1 MAEQAQ
7 TITIDDK
14 EYDTA
19 KLSEA
24 ARNNVVNV
32 RVTDQEIERLQRQ
45 LAIHQTAR
53 TAYAR
58 ALSSELEEAPAK
70 GKKKTAKKPAK
81 AAN

>member
-7 TITIDDK
+7 TITIDGK

-19 KLSEA
+19 KLSED
-24 ARNNVVNV
+24 ARNHVVNV

-58 ALSSELEEAPAK
+58 ALSSELEAPEK
-70 GKKKTAKKPAK
+70 GKKKAAKKPAK